1 LDKKTK
7 TKKEKRKTD
16 KKVLFS
22 IGFKL
27 VTIVTLIV
35 LMSLG
40 SITALVS
47 WMVRQDLQISAEDHN
62 FEANQRSASMAEET
76 LAKMQSDAM
85 VLRSLPA
92 KETVDFFFEQNPRIA
107 AMFFTSS
114 SQSDELLINENFFI
128 TTEIDSSLVND
139 YMNNHRTTLRRAA
152 LGETIVL
159 NATPHFLV
167 HLLALFYPGSPGGEM
182 LLFFPEN
189 LNTSFSAGINQSWMI
204 NSAGDILIHADSDLV
219 HDGVNVAGSRFIRD
233 IQETPYRSRQSLVET
248 DFGFSNIGE
257 INMSIFR
264 LGWENIRQSSREFFE
279 NIKQAIWP
287 IIDKG
292 LDAFTNFFLIER
304 RKPQAVEEE
313 TLDTILQFVAYNKL
327 STGGCIVITNIEYDK
342 VFEGIAATT
351 RRNIY
356 LTGVVL
362 FFSIMFIWFFA
373 KSISIPLKVLADAAR
388 KIEGGDFDLKLTPKG
403 RDEIGVLTASFQKM
417 CSALHIFGRFT
428 NREIAIKAMRGQIKP
443 GGLPKHATIFFSD
456 IREFTAKSDK
466 FTKVFGVEAPDRIVH
481 WLNVYFTQMVDCVEK
496 TGGTI
501 DKFIGDA
508 VMAHWGTAYSSGC
521 PAKDAFNC
529 VYSALMM
536 RKALYEMNKMRKKGD
551 HADPSIC
558 IGCGINTGI
567 VTAGQLG
574 SDKRM
579 EYTVIGDPVNLAS
592 RIEALTKPLGADI
605 LISESTWRLVKKNF
619 ITQEMP
625 SVTVKGKLKPVRIFA
640 VVNHI
645 GSHSGPRTIDEV
657 RKLLGLKAP
666 DIEKVDVNED
676 EKKYNIGGE
685 KNQG

>member
-1 LDKKTK
+1 MDKKTK